1 MRIRTVVLALL
12 SVSALAGGA
21 WYASLDRE
29 TRGLL
34 KALPTNADV
43 LSWEPD
49 QRYAAFRAM
58 DRLPLLAK
66 AAVVTPSPTPMPLPV
81 GEPLVIPGLDQY
93 LQTQGTAGLVIIQDG
108 KVRLERY
115 GQEFDSRGRWTSFS
129 VAKSFTS
136 TLVGAALQDGSIRSL
151 EDKVSEYI
159 PDLRGSAYDDVTI
172 RQLLTM
178 SSGVRWNEDYEDPQ
192 ADVAKFNNAKP
203 DSGVDATV
211 SYMRKLP
218 RAHPPG
224 EVWHYNTGETN
235 LIGVLVSSATGKPL
249 AQYLQEK
256 IWHPAGMEAQA
267 TWLQGKTGHEIAG
280 CCLQAATRDFAR
292 FGLFVLAN
300 GRANGVQVVPADW
313 FDQATRKQKEIGEP
327 GRGYGFQWWTYDDGA
342 VAAQGIFGQG
352 IFIDP
357 SRRLVIASNSNWSRA
372 TLGPEPKAREAF
384 YAQVRALVDVEAESV
399 AEPKSTEAAAA
410 FFNGLKRL
418 CGKTFEGKI
427 VVDQPSPTADD
438 PFVGKRLLMH
448 VRDCGARELRIP
460 FIVGE
465 DRSRTWIVS
474 RTEAGLRLKHDH
486 RHADGTPDDLTMYGG
501 DTLSVGTVRRQSFPS
516 DAETVAL
523 FTKHDRVVSVP
534 NIWSL
539 ELNDA
544 RTLVYE
550 LRRPS
555 GRLFRV
561 EFDLTRP
568 VTHAP

>member
-1 MRIRTVVLALL
+1 MRIRTVVLAAL
-12 SVSALAGGA
+12 SVSVLVGGV
-21 WYASLDRE
+21 WYASLDPE
-29 TRGLL
+29 TRSLL

-43 LSWEPD
+43 LSWEQD
-49 QRYAAFRAM
+49 QRHAAFRAM

-66 AAVVTPSPTPMPLPV
+66 AAVVTPSPSPMPLSA
-81 GEPLVIPGLDQY
+81 GGPLVIPGLDQY
-93 LQTQGTAGLVIIQDG
+93 LQAQGTAGLVIIQDG

-115 GQEFDSRGRWTSFS
+115 GQDFDSKGRWTSFS

-136 TLVGAALQDGSIRSL
+136 TLVGAAVQDGSIRSL

-178 SSGVRWNEDYEDPQ
+178 SSGIRWNEDYEDPQ

-300 GRANGVQVVPADW
+300 GQAKGVQVVPADW
-313 FDQATRKQKEIGEP
+313 FSQATRKQKEIGEP

-384 YAQVRALVDVEAESV
+384 YAQVRALVDVEAES
-399 AEPKSTEAAAA
+399 AAASKSTEAAAA
-410 FFNGLKRL
+410 FFDGLKPL

-427 VVDQPSPTADD
+427 VADQPPPAADD

-448 VRDCGARELRIP
+448 VRDCEAREVRIP
-460 FIVGE
+460 FTVGE

-474 RTEAGLRLKHDH
+474 RTETGLRLKHDH

-501 DTLSVGTVRRQSFPS
+501 DTLSSGTARRQSFPS

-523 FTKHDRVVSVP
+523 FTKQDRLVSVP
-534 NIWSL
+534 NVWSL
-539 ELNDA
+539 ELNDD
-544 RTLVYE
+544 RTFVYE

-568 VTHAP
+568 VVQAP

>member
-1 MRIRTVVLALL
+1 MRIRTIVLAVL
-12 SVSALAGGA
+12 SVSIVAVGA
-21 WYASLDRE
+21 WYASLDQE

-34 KALPTNADV
+34 RALPTNADV
-43 LSWEPD
+43 LSWEQD
-49 QRYAAFRAM
+49 QRHAAFRAM

-66 AAVVTPSPTPMPLPV
+66 AAVITPSPSPMPLPA
-81 GEPLVIPGLDQY
+81 GDPLVIPGLDQY
-93 LQTQGTAGLVIIQDG
+93 LQSQGTAGLVIIQDG

-115 GQEFDSRGRWTSFS
+115 GQDFDSTGRWTSFS

-151 EDKVSEYI
+151 EDKVSKYI

-192 ADVAKFNNAKP
+192 ADVAKFNKAKP
-203 DSGVDATV
+203 DPGVDATV

-224 EVWHYNTGETN
+224 AVWHYNTGETN

-267 TWLQGKTGHEIAG
+267 TWLQGKSGHEIAG

-300 GRANGVQVVPADW
+300 GKANGVQVVPIDW
-313 FDQATRKQKEIGEP
+313 FSQATRKQKDIGEA

-384 YAQVRALVDVEAESV
+384 YAQVRALLDA
-399 AEPKSTEAAAA
+399 EAASAMP
-410 FFNGLKRL
+410 L
-418 CGKTFEGKI
+418 
-427 VVDQPSPTADD
+427 QSTA
-438 PFVGKRLLMH
+438 
-448 VRDCGARELRIP
+448 
-460 FIVGE
+460 
-465 DRSRTWIVS
+465 T
-474 RTEAGLRLKHDH
+474 
-486 RHADGTPDDLTMYGG
+486 GG
-501 DTLSVGTVRRQSFPS
+501 
-516 DAETVAL
+516 
-523 FTKHDRVVSVP
+523 
-534 NIWSL
+534 
-539 ELNDA
+539 
-544 RTLVYE
+544 
-550 LRRPS
+550 
-555 GRLFRV
+555 
-561 EFDLTRP
+561 
-568 VTHAP
+568 